1 MKKYI
6 LGILVILI
14 LAAITKPSKES
25 FSDHINTTLKVNEN
39 DNLISSIV
47 KTGMNFQ
54 SDLSTE
60 YKDSIFFSTAKTYIG
75 DKNHSYL
82 GLFGFWFKI
91 G

>member
-6 LGILVILI
+6 IVVLIILI
-14 LAAITKPSKES
+14 LAATSNPSKES
-25 FSDHINTTLKVNEN
+25 FSDHINSALKINKD

-54 SDLSTE
+54 SDLSTQ
-60 YKDSIFFSTAKTYIG
+60 YKGKIFFSTAKTYVG
-75 DKNHSYL
+75 NQNHSYL
-82 GLFGFWFKI
+82 GLFGFWIRI